1 MNKIYIVGIGAGDPD
16 YILPIAKRKIDS
28 ARVLIGGKRSLDTFA
43 RSDQKTFAITGNLD
57 ATLEFIRQ
65 EINLSEI
72 VVMVSG
78 DPGFY
83 SILDLIRKNFDS
95 KILETIPGISSMQL
109 AFARLNL
116 PWHDARLISFHGR
129 ISNDLEPNK
138 TLGILTD
145 REYNS
150 KTISQILIDHGWNS
164 ETRIAILSR
173 LSYPDESIIETN
185 LQIAANSEPIAHGIL
200 IVGY

>member
-65 EINLSEI
+65 EVDRNEI

-83 SILDLIRKNFDS
+83 SLLPLLRKHFEN
-95 KILETIPGISSMQL
+95 LETIPGISSMQL

-129 ISNDLEPNK
+129 TPKDLEPGK
-138 TLGILTD
+138 MLGILTD
-145 REYNS
+145 SEYNS
-150 KTISQILIDHGWNS
+150 KTISKILIDRGWNS

-173 LSYPDESIIETN
+173 LSYPDESIIKTN
-185 LQIAANSEPIAHGIL
+185 LQTAANSEPISHGIL

>member
-28 ARVLIGGKRSLDTFA
+28 ARVLIGGKRSLETFA
-43 RSDQKTFAITGNLD
+43 RSDQKIFAITGNLD
-57 ATLEFIRQ
+57 AALEFIRQ
-65 EINLSEI
+65 EVDRNEI

-83 SILDLIRKNFDS
+83 SLLPLLRKHFEN
-95 KILETIPGISSMQL
+95 LETIPGISSMQL

-129 ISNDLEPNK
+129 TPKDLEPGK
-138 TLGILTD
+138 MLGILTD
-145 REYNS
+145 SEYNS
-150 KTISQILIDHGWNS
+150 KTISKILIDRGWNS
-164 ETRIAILSR
+164 GTRIAILSR

-185 LQIAANSEPIAHGIL
+185 LQTAAHSEPISHGIL

>member
-28 ARVLIGGKRSLDTFA
+28 ARVLIGGKRSLETFA

-65 EINLSEI
+65 EIDRNEI

-83 SILDLIRKNFDS
+83 SLLPLLRKHFEN
-95 KILETIPGISSMQL
+95 LETIPGISSMQL

-129 ISNDLEPNK
+129 IPKDLEPGK
-138 TLGILTD
+138 MLGILTD
-145 REYNS
+145 SEYNS
-150 KTISQILIDHGWNS
+150 KTISKILIDRGWNS
-164 ETRIAILSR
+164 EARIAILSR
-173 LSYPDESIIETN
+173 LSYPDESIIKTN
-185 LQIAANSEPIAHGIL
+185 LQTAANSEPISHGIL

>member
-28 ARVLIGGKRSLDTFA
+28 ARVLIGGRRSLETFA
-43 RSDQKTFAITGNLD
+43 KSDQKTFAITGNLD
-57 ATLEFIRQ
+57 AVLEFIRQ
-65 EINLSEI
+65 EIDRNEI

-83 SILDLIRKNFDS
+83 SLLPLLRKHFEN
-95 KILETIPGISSMQL
+95 LETIPGISSMQL

-129 ISNDLEPNK
+129 TPKDLEPGK
-138 TLGILTD
+138 MLGILTD
-145 REYNS
+145 SEYNS
-150 KTISQILIDHGWNS
+150 KTISKILIDRGWNS
-164 ETRIAILSR
+164 GTRIAILSR
-173 LSYPDESIIETN
+173 LSYPDELIIETN
-185 LQIAANSEPIAHGIL
+185 LQTAANSEPISHGIL